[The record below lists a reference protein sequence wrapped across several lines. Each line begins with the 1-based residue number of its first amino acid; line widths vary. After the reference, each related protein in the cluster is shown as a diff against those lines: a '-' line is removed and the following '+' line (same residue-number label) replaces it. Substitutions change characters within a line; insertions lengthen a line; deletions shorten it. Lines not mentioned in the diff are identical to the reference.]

1 MTRQTCNRAWEAEAR
16 IDGRLGPKDEAS
28 FVRHLADCPDCTRA
42 TERLERL
49 AATLSAIPH
58 NPKSE
63 LERRRARAELLRK
76 ANEGWVDKPG
86 SSRAAWWV
94 LPAVALAAALFFLV
108 RARAGVAPSASLV
121 PRFEVTDVHDAK
133 VREEV
138 DGTTSRVHLSSGTAA
153 FHVEHLHSNAR
164 FLVDLPDGEV
174 EVRGTRFVIDVEG
187 GKTRSVVVTE
197 GFVEVRL
204 AGFRGLLHAGERW
217 PSATAAIEPSASSV
231 ATEATAPA
239 EGAPSNAVANAPS
252 VVPTVPNKAEPSS
265 GTRPAT
271 SAPNPSPITSGVTSG
286 GAGPRFVAAMKTY
299 EAGDYGRADSLFES
313 FAREFPNDSRAE
325 DALFLRAD
333 ARARRGDREGARR
346 AAADYLKRYPNGFRR
361 AEAQRLTDP

>member
-58 NPKSE
+58 SPATE
-63 LERRRARAELLRK
+63 LERRRARADLLRK
-76 ANEGWVDKPG
+76 ANQGLVEGPRQK
-86 SSRAAWWV
+86 RAVWIV
-94 LPAVALAAALFFLV
+94 IPAIAIAAALVFLV
-108 RARAGVAPSASLV
+108 RSRTAGEAPSASIV
-121 PRFEVTDVHDAK
+121 PRFEVTDVHDAN
-133 VREEV
+133 VREELS
-138 DGTTSRVHLSSGTAA
+138 GTTSKVHLSSGTAS
-153 FHVEHLHSNAR
+153 FHVEHLHSDAR
-164 FLVDLPDGEV
+164 FLVALPDGEV

-204 AGFRGLLHAGERW
+204 EGFRGLLHAGERW
-217 PSATAAIEPSASSV
+217 PSASAALEPAASATAALEPAAPSSSSAVAQAPIAAPVGTNKVEVAPGARPAPSANAS
-231 ATEATAPA
+231 
-239 EGAPSNAVANAPS
+239 GAGP
-252 VVPTVPNKAEPSS
+252 
-265 GTRPAT
+265 
-271 SAPNPSPITSGVTSG
+271 SG
-286 GAGPRFVAAMKTY
+286 GAGPRFVSAMKTY
-299 EAGDYGRADSLFES
+299 EAGDYGRADVLFES

-333 ARARRGDREGARR
+333 ARARRGDREGASR

-361 AEAQRLTDP
+361 AEAQRLVIP